1 MKGAH
6 VVCVLLFQ
14 FVNGAKE
21 MCFSLWTA
29 GYWADFIDP
38 TTGAAVSFPA
48 MTPPSLYNL

>member
-1 MKGAH
+1 ML
-6 VVCVLLFQ
+6 CVLLLQ

-38 TTGAAVSFPA
+38 TTGAAVSSSPR
-48 MTPPSLYNL
+48 TPQRLYNL